1 MALPAVVEKLPKPAH
16 AGPKILVQ
24 ATDILVLEAATLA
37 LALLLRL
44 VAVGV
49 AFTAAVGEARAD
61 TLRIGLTV
69 SYFFK
74 FHESKLCT
82 FSSHVVPFIRYFTF

>member
-49 AFTAAVGEARAD
+49 AFAAAVGEARAD

-74 FHESKLCT
+74 FNCFAENWSFPELEK
-82 FSSHVVPFIRYFTF
+82 I